1 MKFLN
6 AILRPFTALG
16 EWLQDY
22 VLLALRVI
30 WGSLF
35 MIAGF
40 GKIIDIPGT
49 AANFANLNIP
59 FAEATAWLV
68 ACSEFFGGLLLLLG
82 LFSRIAAIPLVIAMI
97 GAYITVHFSAFSRLS
112 QDPEAVFK
120 EHPFNY
126 LLAALIVLCFG
137 AGKFSLDEAFG
148 INQSYKK

>member
-6 AILRPFTALG
+6 ALLRPFVRLG

-22 VLLALRVI
+22 LLLAIRLI

-35 MIAGF
+35 MIVGF
-40 GKIIDIPGT
+40 GKLTDIPGT
-49 AANFANLNIP
+49 TASFANLGIP
-59 FAEATAWLV
+59 FPEVNAWLCS
-68 ACSEFFGGLLLLLG
+68 CSEFFGGLLLLLG
-82 LFSRIAAIPLVIAMI
+82 LFSRIASIPLVIAMI
-97 GAYITVHFSAFSRLS
+97 VAYITVHFPAFSRLS

-126 LLAALIVLCFG
+126 LLAGLIILAFG

-148 INQSYKK
+148 INQGTKK